1 MSAGTVGARGGAVR
15 RLLTGE
21 RVRTLA
27 GFALAA
33 VALLGV
39 APALLSDFRLGLL
52 AKFLC
57 LAMVAVGIGLAWGR
71 GGMLTLGQGVY
82 FGLGGYL
89 MAMHLKL
96 ADAGPGG
103 VPDFMLLYGDG
114 TVPGWWEPLRSPV
127 VTVVAIVVVPVALAS
142 VLGFAVFTRRVR
154 GAYFAILSQAL
165 AAAFAI
171 LLVGQQKVTGGTN
184 GLNGFR
190 SFFGYD
196 LADPVNKEMLY
207 LIAAGTLLAMVAI
220 VRLLMRSRFG
230 ELLVAVRDQEN
241 RVRFLGYDPAVV
253 KVVAYA
259 VAAAFAA
266 IGGALFVPIVGI
278 ISPADVGVV
287 PSIGFLVGVAIGGRA
302 TLLGP
307 VLGALAVSWAQTSLS
322 EQFPSFW
329 TYFQGALF
337 ILVVAFLPGGLAS
350 LGGVWRR
357 WRGGPAG
364 PDDLPVDGTSAEG
377 SVPPGARARAVPGR
391 AAVTDEPRE
400 PEPEPESV
408 TARSTP

>member
-1 MSAGTVGARGGAVR
+1 MTTIQTTVGGLYRSSRARAVTGFGVAAI
-15 RLLTGE
+15 LL
-21 RVRTLA
+21 
-27 GFALAA
+27 FA
-33 VALLGV
+33 V
-39 APALLSDFRLGLL
+39 APATMTMFRLGLL

-71 GGMLTLGQGVY
+71 GGMLTLGQGVF
-82 FGLGGYL
+82 FGLGAYI

-103 VPDFMLLYGDG
+103 VPDFMMLYGSG
-114 TVPGWWEPLRSPV
+114 EVPWWWEPMRSPV
-127 VTVVAIVVVPVALAS
+127 LTIVLVVAVPTGLAIL
-142 VLGFAVFTRRVR
+142 LGLAVFTRRVR

-171 LLVGQQKVTGGTN
+171 LLIGQQATTGGTN

-196 LADPVNKEMLY
+196 LSDPLNKRMLFF
-207 LIAAGTLLAMVAI
+207 IAAGALLVMVAV
-220 VRLLMRSRFG
+220 VRQLMHSRFG

-241 RVRFLGYDPAVV
+241 RVRFLGYDPAKV

-259 VAAAFAA
+259 VAAAMAA

-287 PSIGFLVGVAIGGRA
+287 PSIGFLIGVAIGGRA

-307 VLGALAVSWAQTSLS
+307 VLGSIAVSWAQTSLS
-322 EQFPSFW
+322 ESFPSGW
-329 TYFQGALF
+329 IYFQGALF

-350 LGGVWRR
+350 LVGKWRR
-357 WRGGPAG
+357 RRTTQDP
-364 PDDLPVDGTSAEG
+364 PDGAPHP
-377 SVPPGARARAVPGR
+377 SVPATSGS
-391 AAVTDEPRE
+391 AA
-400 PEPEPESV
+400 
-408 TARSTP
+408 

>member
-1 MSAGTVGARGGAVR
+1 MTLITRAGT
-15 RLLTGE
+15 
-21 RVRTLA
+21 RTLA
-27 GFALAA
+27 GFAIAA
-33 VALLGV
+33 VLLLVV
-39 APALLSDFRLGLL
+39 APAVLSDFRLNLL

-96 ADAGPGG
+96 TDAGPDG

-114 TVPGWWEPLRSPV
+114 TVPGWWEPMRSPV
-127 VTVVAIVVVPVALAS
+127 VTVLAIVVVPVTLA
-142 VLGFAVFTRRVR
+142 VLLGLAVFTRRVR

-196 LADPVNKEMLY
+196 LSDPVNKRMLFV
-207 LIAAGTLLAMVAI
+207 IAAVTLLVMVAV
-220 VRLLMRSRFG
+220 VRVLMVSRFG
-230 ELLVAVRDQEN
+230 ELLVAVRDGEN
-241 RVRFLGYDPAVV
+241 RVRFLGYDPALV

-307 VLGALAVSWAQTSLS
+307 VLGSVAVAWAQTSLS
-322 EQFPSFW
+322 EQLPSAW
-329 TYFQGALF
+329 TYAQGALF
-337 ILVVAFLPGGLAS
+337 ILVIAFLPGGFAS
-350 LGGVWRR
+350 LGALRGVLRR
-357 WRGGPAG
+357 RRTDPAPEPAPAG
-364 PDDLPVDGTSAEG
+364 DGASA
-377 SVPPGARARAVPGR
+377 SVSGADARPPGAAVPSSSAVEPAGR
-391 AAVTDEPRE
+391 PL
-400 PEPEPESV
+400 
-408 TARSTP
+408 

>member
-1 MSAGTVGARGGAVR
+1 MSAAAQGPATDASATDAATPWWRRPAMRVWGGVAI
-15 RLLTGE
+15 
-21 RVRTLA
+21 
-27 GFALAA
+27 AA
-33 VALLGV
+33 VVLFGL
-39 APALLSDFRLGLL
+39 APALLSDFRLNLL

-71 GGMLTLGQGVY
+71 GGMLVLGQGVF
-82 FGLGGYL
+82 FGIGGYL
-89 MAMHLKL
+89 MAMHMKL
-96 ADAGPGG
+96 SDAGPDG

-114 TVPGWWEPLRSPV
+114 IVPGWWEPFRNPV
-127 VTVVAIVVVPVALAS
+127 VTILAILVVPAGLAAL
-142 VLGFAVFTRRVR
+142 LGLAVFRRRVR

-190 SFFGYD
+190 SFFGFD
-196 LADPVNKEMLY
+196 LADPLNKRMLY
-207 LIAAGTLLAMVAI
+207 FIAAGVLIVMVLV
-220 VRLLMRSRFG
+220 VRLLMASRYG

-241 RVRFLGYDPAVV
+241 RVRFLGYDPANV

-259 VAAAFAA
+259 VAACFAG
-266 IGGALFVPIVGI
+266 IGGALFAPIVGI
-278 ISPADVGVV
+278 ISPADVGVI

-307 VLGALAVSWAQTSLS
+307 VLGSIAVSWAETGLS

-337 ILVVAFLPGGLAS
+337 ILVIAFLPQGFAS
-350 LGGVWRR
+350 LGGLWRR
-357 WRGGPAG
+357 RRGATSEGTPPA
-364 PDDLPVDGTSAEG
+364 
-377 SVPPGARARAVPGR
+377 PPTTTA
-391 AAVTDEPRE
+391 AAVDDGGGGDDADAAV
-400 PEPEPESV
+400 ESSR
-408 TARSTP
+408 TAGRHA

>member
-1 MSAGTVGARGGAVR
+1 MSAGATDVAQPASTSTTWWRRPAVR
-15 RLLTGE
+15 
-21 RVRTLA
+21 VWA
-27 GFALAA
+27 GVAVAA
-33 VALLGV
+33 VVLFGL
-39 APALLSDFRLGLL
+39 APALLSDFRLNLL

-71 GGMLTLGQGVY
+71 GGMLVLGQGVF
-82 FGLGGYL
+82 FGIGGYL
-89 MAMHLKL
+89 MAMHMKL
-96 ADAGPGG
+96 SDAGPGG
-103 VPDFMLLYGDG
+103 VPDFLLLYGDG
-114 TVPGWWEPLRSPV
+114 VVPGWWEPLRSPV
-127 VTVVAIVVVPVALAS
+127 VTVLAILVLPAGIAAL
-142 VLGFAVFTRRVR
+142 LGLAVFRRRVR

-196 LADPVNKEMLY
+196 LADPVNKRMLY
-207 LIAAGTLLAMVAI
+207 FIAAGVLIAMVLV
-220 VRLLMRSRFG
+220 VRLLMHSRYG

-241 RVRFLGYDPAVV
+241 RVRFLGYDPANV

-259 VAAAFAA
+259 IAACFAG
-266 IGGALFVPIVGI
+266 IGGALFAPVVGI
-278 ISPADVGVV
+278 ISPADVGVI

-307 VLGALAVSWAQTSLS
+307 VLGAVAVSWAETGLS

-337 ILVVAFLPGGLAS
+337 ILVVAFLPQGFAS
-350 LGGVWRR
+350 LGGLWRR
-357 WRGGPAG
+357 RRGTSDDVPGDPPALTATPEG
-364 PDDLPVDGTSAEG
+364 TGTAPDDDAQHAADA
-377 SVPPGARARAVPGR
+377 ARTAGR
-391 AAVTDEPRE
+391 HA
-400 PEPEPESV
+400 
-408 TARSTP
+408 